1 MPKITLHLREDE
13 SRLKDMIKA
22 LQEAK
27 KDGNPY
33 YKRSE
38 SEIAK
43 MVLEP
48 ALEITYNK
56 YLHSGESSV
65 DQGKGEQSTN

>member
-1 MPKITLHLREDE
+1 MPRITLHLNEDE

-48 ALEITYNK
+48 ALDRTYKK
-56 YLHSGESSV
+56 YLQGGESSV
-65 DQGKGEQSTN
+65 VQGKGDQSTY

>member
-1 MPKITLHLREDE
+1 MPKITLHLNENE

-48 ALEITYNK
+48 ALDRTYKK
-56 YLHSGESSV
+56 YLKGGELSV
-65 DQGKGEQSTN
+65 VQGKGEQGTY

>member
-1 MPKITLHLREDE
+1 MSKITLHLNEDE
-13 SRLKDMIKA
+13 NRLKDMIKA
-22 LQEAK
+22 LQETK
-27 KDGNPY
+27 KGGNPY

-48 ALEITYNK
+48 ALDAIYK
-56 YLHSGESSV
+56 QYIHSRESSAS
-65 DQGKGEQSTN
+65 KEKEN

>member
-1 MPKITLHLREDE
+1 
-13 SRLKDMIKA
+13 MIKA
-22 LQEAK
+22 LQKSK

-43 MVLEP
+43 MILEP
-48 ALEITYNK
+48 ALDIMYKK
-56 YLHSGESSV
+56 YIHSGELFV
-65 DQGKGEQSTN
+65 GKEKGEQKTN

>member
-1 MPKITLHLREDE
+1 MPKITLHLNEDE

-48 ALEITYNK
+48 ALDRMYKK
-56 YLHSGESSV
+56 YLQGGKLSV
-65 DQGKGEQSTN
+65 VQEKGEQSTY